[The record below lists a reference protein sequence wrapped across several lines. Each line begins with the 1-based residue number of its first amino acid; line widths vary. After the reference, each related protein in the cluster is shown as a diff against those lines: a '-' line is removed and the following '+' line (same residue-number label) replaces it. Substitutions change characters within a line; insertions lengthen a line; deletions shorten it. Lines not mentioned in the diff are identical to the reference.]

1 MRLSRAVQLF
11 VLFLICAL
19 LTVTSCSKKETLSK
33 PAPEEAILK
42 INWGRVVAVSKTA
55 PTLQVVV
62 MPPLRRGSKIHDRV
76 FQAVHDLGVD
86 YVRYVPWLPY
96 PKLAVAELEPPKE
109 GQTSWDFSL
118 IDPMM
123 EDFMNATAGHSV
135 VVNFSTIPEWMF
147 NTEKPVPY
155 PSDPEGLTWTYEQ
168 GKELRDPS
176 RKELASYYA
185 RLVSWYTQ
193 GGFTDEAGTRHESGH
208 HYKID
213 YWEVFNEVDDEHS
226 MSPQDYTASYDAIVG
241 AIREVAP
248 QMKFVALALDSA
260 EDHMQFM
267 EYFLDPR
274 HHQPGIPLDMVSY
287 HFYAKPTQNE
297 PPEVQQYTFFNQA
310 DRFLAVVRWV
320 ESIRQRL
327 SPRTQT
333 DLDELGSQTGTD
345 GTGAPP
351 TYVAPPIPNSYWNLS
366 GAMYAYLYGELAKL
380 GIEVA
385 GESQLVGFP
394 TQWPS
399 VSMVDWDTGQPNA
412 RFWVLKLLRTNF
424 GPGDKLVET
433 LTGTPSVYGVGF
445 ITRDGKRKILLVNK
459 RDRPVVVSVPG
470 ASGGQLE
477 VVDQGTAFQ
486 PPAARQLQGDDVSLS
501 GLAVAAVTLP

>member
-1 MRLSRAVQLF
+1 MKFFRAVQL
-11 VLFLICAL
+11 LDLLLICSL
-19 LTVTSCSKKETLSK
+19 LAVTSCTRKETVAK
-33 PAPEEAILK
+33 AAPEKASVEVAWDK
-42 INWGRVVAVSKTA
+42 VVAISRTT

-76 FQAVHDLGVD
+76 FQALHDLGAD

-96 PKLAVAELEPPKE
+96 PKLAVAELEPPKD

-135 VVNFSTIPEWMF
+135 VLNFSTIPQWMF
-147 NTEKPVPY
+147 KTEKPVPY
-155 PSDPEGLTWTYEQ
+155 PDDPDQITWTYEQ
-168 GKELRDPS
+168 GKDLRDPS
-176 RKELASYYA
+176 RKELAQYYA

-193 GGFTDEAGTRHESGH
+193 GGFTDEAGKRHDSGH

-226 MSPQDYTASYDAIVG
+226 MTPQDYVANYDAIVA
-241 AIREVAP
+241 AIRKVAP
-248 QMKFVALALDSA
+248 HMKFVSLALDSA
-260 EDHMQFM
+260 EDHMPLM

-274 HHQPGIPLDMVSY
+274 HHQPGIPRDVVSY

-297 PPEVQQYTFFNQA
+297 PPEVQRYTFFNQA
-310 DRFLAVVRWV
+310 DHFLAVVRWV
-320 ESIRQRL
+320 ESVRQRL
-327 SPRTQT
+327 SPQTQS

-345 GTGAPP
+345 GTGMPP
-351 TYVAPPIPNSYWNLS
+351 DYVAPPIPNSYWNLS
-366 GAMYAYLYGELAKL
+366 GAMYAYIYGEVSKL

-385 GESQLVGFP
+385 GESQMVGYP

-399 VSMVDWDTGQPNA
+399 VSLVDWNTGQPNA

-433 LTGTPSVYGVGF
+433 HLGTPSVYGLGSV
-445 ITRDGKRKILLVNK
+445 TRDGKRKMLLVNK
-459 RDRPVVVSVPG
+459 RDRTIVASLPG

-477 VVDQGTAFQ
+477 VVDQQTAFQ
-486 PPAARQLQGDDVSLS
+486 PPAVAQLGSDDVTLG
-501 GLAVAAVTLP
+501 GLAVAVVTLP

>member
-1 MRLSRAVQLF
+1 MRLFRAVQLF
-11 VLFLICAL
+11 VLLLICSL
-19 LTVTSCSKKETLSK
+19 ITVISCTRKETVAK
-33 PAPEEAILK
+33 PAPEKASVK
-42 INWGRVVAVSKTA
+42 VAWDKVVTISKTA

-76 FQAVHDLGVD
+76 FQALHDLGAD

-96 PKLAVAELEPPKE
+96 PKLAVAELEPPKD

-147 NTEKPVPY
+147 KTEKPVPY
-155 PSDPEGLTWTYEQ
+155 PVDPDQLTWTYEQ

-176 RKELASYYA
+176 RKELAKYYA

-193 GGFTDEAGTRHESGH
+193 GGFTDEAGKRHESGH

-226 MSPQDYTASYDAIVG
+226 MTPQDYTASYDAIVG
-241 AIREVAP
+241 AIRQVAP
-248 QMKFVALALDSA
+248 RMKFVSLALDSA
-260 EDHMQFM
+260 EDNMQLM

-274 HHQPGIPLDMVSY
+274 HHQPGIPRDMVSY

-310 DRFLAVVRWV
+310 DQFLAVVRWV
-320 ESIRQRL
+320 ESVRQRL
-327 SPRTQT
+327 SPQTQT
-333 DLDELGSQTGTD
+333 DLDEIGSQTGTD
-345 GTGAPP
+345 GTGMPP
-351 TYVAPPIPNSYWNLS
+351 GYVAPPIPNSYWNLS
-366 GAMYAYLYGELAKL
+366 GALYAYIYGEVTKL

-385 GESQLVGFP
+385 GESQMVGYP

-412 RFWVLKLLRTNF
+412 RFWVLKLLRTSF

-433 LTGTPSVYGVGF
+433 SMGTPSVYGLGF
-445 ITRDGKRKILLVNK
+445 VTRDGKRKMLLVNK
-459 RDRPVVVSVPG
+459 RDRTIVASVPG
-470 ASGGQLE
+470 ASGGRLE
-477 VVDQGTAFQ
+477 VVDQQTAFQ
-486 PPAARQLQGDDVSLS
+486 PPAVAQLRSDDVTLG
-501 GLAVAAVTLP
+501 GLAVAVVTLP